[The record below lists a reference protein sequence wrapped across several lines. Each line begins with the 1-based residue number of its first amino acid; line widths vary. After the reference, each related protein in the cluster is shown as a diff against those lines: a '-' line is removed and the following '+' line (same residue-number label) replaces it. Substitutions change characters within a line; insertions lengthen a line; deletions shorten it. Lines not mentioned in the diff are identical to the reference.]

1 MRTDIKKQLLDSVVE
16 QIKSWLAVD
25 GGEVE
30 LRAFLQE
37 HMKLDHMVARQV
49 KKQFSEFLSSETETS
64 ADYQLA
70 KALQDGEQVRSV
82 VFGNPLNMDDAI
94 VPEEIRR
101 KSLSHRQAED
111 YLQGWSLVDDTP
123 NAKTCPTMIWTDKRV
138 LWNKIAK
145 NGSTKLVSVPR
156 SPAAIDPSDY

>member
-1 MRTDIKKQLLDSVVE
+1 MRSDIKKQLLDTLVE

-25 GGEVE
+25 GGEVD

-37 HMKLDHMVARQV
+37 HLRLDQIGARQV
-49 KKQFSEFLSSETETS
+49 KKQFSEFLSQQTETS

-70 KALQDGEQVRSV
+70 KVLQDDEHVRSV
-82 VFGNPLNMDDAI
+82 VFGDPLNVDDSV
-94 VPEEIRR
+94 VPKEIRK
-101 KSLSHRQAED
+101 KSLSPKQAED

-123 NAKTCPTMIWTDKRV
+123 NAKTCPTMIWTDKRI

-145 NGSTKLVSVPR
+145 NGSTKLVSIPR
-156 SPAAIDPSDY
+156 SPAAIDPADY